1 MKLTVQYAIILVS
14 ALALGACRQA
24 DGPMPTADAN
34 TLGELEDVR
43 HDLENVAKKD
53 PAAPE
58 DLASDI
64 AKYSRRATAIPAI
77 NELTRRTVNV
87 LAGKTVNEQA
97 GNRLAHSLWMTVA
110 ARELSERQIEAL
122 QNDVQSILVSIGV
135 AEPQAQQVAAQVG
148 EVQKAVGDRPRR
160 WYEFF

>member
-1 MKLTVQYAIILVS
+1 MKLTVQYAIILFS

-43 HDLENVAKKD
+43 HDLQNAAKSD

-64 AKYSRRATAIPAI
+64 SKYSRRASAYPAI
-77 NELTRRTVNV
+77 NELTRRTVTV
-87 LAGKTVNEQA
+87 LVGKTVNEQA
-97 GNRLAHSLWMTVA
+97 GNRLAHSLWTTVA
-110 ARELSERQIEAL
+110 ARELSERQVETL
-122 QNDVQSILVSIGV
+122 QNEVQSILVSIGV

>member
-1 MKLTVQYAIILVS
+1 MKSTVHYAIILVS

-24 DGPMPTADAN
+24 DGPMPPANADIQ
-34 TLGELEDVR
+34 GELEDVR
-43 HDLENVAKKD
+43 HDLQNIAKSD
-53 PAAPE
+53 PAGPQ
-58 DLASDI
+58 DLADDI
-64 AKYSRRATAIPAI
+64 GKYSRRATAIPAI
-77 NELTRRTVNV
+77 NELTRRTANV
-87 LAGKTVNEQA
+87 LVGKTVNEQA
-97 GNRLAHSLWMTVA
+97 GQRLAHSLWTTVA
-110 ARELSERQIEAL
+110 ARELSERQVETL